1 MPSVIRIGTRK
12 SRLAMVQSELAAE
25 AIRRAAP
32 DTVVEMIPVTTKG
45 DRILDRSLIEIGGK
59 GVFTKELEE
68 LLLEGKAD
76 IAIHSA
82 KDLPAEIADG
92 LEVVPILPRAAVND
106 VVLTVSGTVL
116 RDLPAGA
123 VVGTSSL
130 RRELQ
135 VRRICPQAE
144 IRSLRGSVPTRIE
157 KLRNGEYDAILL
169 AAAGVERLGI
179 AAGVQPAAGTADSA
193 GTRET
198 LSPDPGQDVCFEY
211 LDPVQFLPAA
221 GQGILA
227 AEVRR
232 GEYRELLRMLSSRE
246 TSLAFTAE
254 RTFMTAIGGSCN
266 APCGAYC
273 EVRKDGMLLL
283 HGMYAE
289 DAVTPEYRT
298 AVCRP
303 EDTAAAEAAEE
314 LAAAFLRKH

>member
-221 GQGILA
+221 G
-227 AEVRR
+227 R
-232 GEYRELLRMLSSRE
+232 GSW
-246 TSLAFTAE
+246 
-254 RTFMTAIGGSCN
+254 
-266 APCGAYC
+266 P
-273 EVRKDGMLLL
+273 RKSAGVST
-283 HGMYAE
+283 GNFSA
-289 DAVTPEYRT
+289 
-298 AVCRP
+298 C
-303 EDTAAAEAAEE
+303 
-314 LAAAFLRKH
+314 FLRGKRAWLLQPKGRL